1 MTINRKTVA
10 IAATVAAL
18 GAASAGAAYGL
29 GGDSEER
36 VAGPDADKA
45 ASAAL
50 NATGGGSVTE
60 VEYQDSGGA
69 GLYEVE
75 IMRDD
80 GSQVEVH
87 LDGKFQPVG
96 TAADDDAGGD
106 NEDGPGDDD

>member
-18 GAASAGAAYGL
+18 GAASAGAVYGL

-36 VAGPDADKA
+36 VSGPDADKA
-45 ASAAL
+45 AGAAL